1 MEDYICYY
9 KEKKVIERK
18 KEKNKGD
25 VFIHI
30 TVRERGCLQLRGKIK
45 SISKTV
51 RDDLQKNARH
61 EKMEKEENRET
72 YKRKGCAV

>member
-1 MEDYICYY
+1 MQSVENRTGT
-9 KEKKVIERK
+9 ERK

-51 RDDLQKNARH
+51 
-61 EKMEKEENRET
+61 
-72 YKRKGCAV
+72 